1 MAAEPILI
9 TAPAVEPI
17 TLAEARLHLRLAS
30 DYTSEDDTITA
41 LIKAA
46 RRMAEQQ
53 LGRKLITQSWDMV
66 LDAFPSGDE
75 AIQLHPLLVKAQ
87 SITQIIYLDTAG
99 ATQTF
104 AGASYTLDPHMLPG
118 YVFLN
123 EGYSWPG
130 DVADSAN
137 AVKVRVVCGYGD
149 AASDVPPE
157 VVAWIKVQLATLWR
171 NREAFQAGVS
181 VSELP
186 GRYVDRLLDG
196 ERVYLGV

>member
-1 MAAEPILI
+1 MAADPILI
-9 TAPAVEPI
+9 DDPAVEPI

-30 DYTSEDDTITA
+30 DYTSEDATIEA

-46 RRMAEQQ
+46 RKMAEHE
-53 LGRKLITQSWDMV
+53 LGRKLITQKWDMV
-66 LDAFPSGDE
+66 LDAFPAGDE
-75 AIQLHPLLVKAQ
+75 SIRLHSLLVKAQ
-87 SITQIIYLDTAG
+87 SIEQIVYLDTAG
-99 ATQTF
+99 APQTLS
-104 AGASYTLDPHMLPG
+104 AAAYTLDPHSLPG

-123 EGYSWPG
+123 DGFGWPS

-149 AASDVPPE
+149 TAADVPQQ

-171 NREAFQAGVS
+171 NREAFVAGVS

-186 GRYVDRLLDG
+186 NRFVDRLLDS
-196 ERVYLGV
+196 ERLYLSA